1 MDTKAKELAVQVHLG
16 EFSAL
21 RSEMLELIKWRE
33 TLIFYSLAISGA
45 LFSFAFSSSVNN
57 PEGLSP
63 RLALYLVAP
72 LASVIG
78 GLWMSSTWRIRRIG
92 LYVRDVIAPGLN
104 AILKSFDSESQRSS
118 MTKVFDWQ
126 LSSQRIFREWPRFLF
141 EWMVLSTSFVLSG
154 ATAQLILLRGINGNP
169 LDRVKQVEFPWFYVI
184 NWVLILITLFALS
197 GGLFETRQRRRDSKN
212 RHK

>member
-1 MDTKAKELAVQVHLG
+1 MDNKAKELAVQVHLA

-21 RSEMLELIKWRE
+21 RDEQLELIKWRE

-57 PEGLSP
+57 PEALSP

-92 LYVRDVIAPGLN
+92 LYVRDIIAPGLN
-104 AILKSFDSESQRSS
+104 SILRSLDSGDQQS
-118 MTKVFDWQ
+118 TVAGVFDWQ
-126 LSSQRIFREWPRFLF
+126 SSSHRNFREWPRFLF

-154 ATAQLILLRGINGNP
+154 ATAQLILLRGTTGNP
-169 LDRVKQVEFPWFYVI
+169 YERVTQIDFPWFYVM
-184 NWVLILITLFALS
+184 NWVLILVTFLVLS
-197 GGLFETRQRRRDSKN
+197 EGVFERREHRADLKN
-212 RHK
+212 REQ